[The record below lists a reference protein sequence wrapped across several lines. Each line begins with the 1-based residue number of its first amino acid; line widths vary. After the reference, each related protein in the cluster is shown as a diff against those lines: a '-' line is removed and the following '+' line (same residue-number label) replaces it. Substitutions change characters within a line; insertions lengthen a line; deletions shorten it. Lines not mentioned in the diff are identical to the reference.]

1 MFELPFFNLPR
12 LRYDR
17 IIWLLL
23 LAMVLM
29 ILFISINQKKNSF
42 AEQVV
47 VEVIPLDGKD
57 KLITESDARQALLR
71 AFGNTLE
78 GTELDR
84 LEVERVEMVLEE
96 DPFVADA
103 DAYVDQADTLR
114 VKIQQRAP
122 VVRVLDYRGGNY
134 YLDESGAKMPPSKHF
149 TARTPVATGN
159 IPLYAADFME
169 QKKHALKDLL
179 YIIQS
184 LRDDKF
190 FAGFIQQIHVNNA
203 GEYIL
208 TPLIGDQLIMLGDTS
223 RLEEKLDNL
232 KIFYKEAMPYAG
244 WGKYRII
251 NLKYEGQVVARR

>member
-1 MFELPFFNLPR
+1 MLELPFFNLPR

-17 IIWLLL
+17 IIWLLF
-23 LAMVLM
+23 LAMVLT
-29 ILFISINQKKNSF
+29 ILYGAIARKKNSF
-42 AEQVV
+42 AEKSV

-57 KLITESDARQALLR
+57 KLITESDAKNALLR

-78 GTELDR
+78 GTELEI
-84 LEVERVEMVLEE
+84 LEVERVEKVLEE

-103 DAYVDQADTLR
+103 EAYVDQANTLH
-114 VKIQQRAP
+114 VKIRQRAP

-134 YLDESGAKMPPSKHF
+134 YLDENGVKMPPSKHF

-179 YIIQS
+179 YILQT
-184 LRDDKF
+184 LREDKF

-232 KIFYKEAMPYAG
+232 KIFYKEGMPYAG